1 MPTPYDTTKDFE
13 DNTILNFFKYVN
25 YELDTAYDTNILN
38 KQFTLSNLYIYKK
51 YKSINY
57 ILLLI
62 IILCIVII
70 FLTALNKNVDYFDD
84 NSYISIISIILV
96 FSILYISY
104 LVFDVYNRTNINYD
118 EYNFNTKNNKNPLEE
133 NTKKKDYATIDISNV
148 DSNKCIKP
156 DI

>member
-1 MPTPYDTTKDFE
+1 MNKNLPH
-13 DNTILNFFKYVN
+13 FFKYVN
-25 YELDTAYDTNILN
+25 YELDTAYDINILN

-62 IILCIVII
+62 ILLCFVII
-70 FLTALNKNVDYFDD
+70 FFTVINKNVDYFDD
-84 NSYISIISIILV
+84 NSYISIMSIILV

-104 LVFDVYNRTNINYD
+104 LVFDLYNRNNLNYD
-118 EYNFNTKNNKNPLEE
+118 EYNFNTKHNKKPEE
-133 NTKKKDYATIDISNV
+133 IIKKKNYATIDMSKV